1 MNPTL
6 VIRFLV
12 TDPNSNDSFTK
23 RLTDLCD
30 VQYASGYRLITM
42 FPLGM
47 DFMLV
52 FQLP

>member
-6 VIRFLV
+6 VIKLLV
-12 TDPNSNDSFTK
+12 VDPNSSDTFTK
-23 RLTDLCD
+23 RLTDVCD
-30 VQYASGYRLITM
+30 VQYAAGYRLVTM